1 MDRARDAASRKE
13 WAEAHHFFAEADKAG
28 LLLPADLALV
38 AQVAYAAGHL
48 DVTIETWERAHA
60 ESVRAGDQLG
70 AAGAAVRVAMHLL
83 LDTALMAPVRGWLTR
98 AERLLEGTADTPV
111 HAWLAVVRNYER
123 MFAGDA
129 ASAREW
135 ARQAIEVGARR
146 APAAA
151 AIGRVAEARSLI
163 LTGEVQTGLALLEEA
178 GVAATS
184 GELDPLSTGLVYCE
198 LVCALQG
205 VAQFDLAEEWT
216 NVMERW
222 CGANAIGSL
231 RGRCRV
237 HRAEILRLRG
247 SFDAARRRSGRRAR
261 SSTGS
266 SSRRSLPNARARRTR
281 RALRTA
287 TSFGARATT
296 GPSPSTAARC
306 A

>member
-1 MDRARDAASRKE
+1 
-13 WAEAHHFFAEADKAG
+13 
-28 LLLPADLALV
+28 
-38 AQVAYAAGHL
+38 
-48 DVTIETWERAHA
+48 
-60 ESVRAGDQLG
+60 
-70 AAGAAVRVAMHLL
+70 MHLL

-98 AERLLEGTADTPV
+98 AERLLEGSADTPV

-123 MFAGDA
+123 MFAGDGP
-129 ASAREW
+129 ARGSGLGVRSRW
-135 ARQAIEVGARR
+135 GCDVIPRR
-146 APAAA
+146 APS
-151 AIGRVAEARSLI
+151 GRVAEARLSRSLD
-163 LTGEVQTGLALLEEA
+163 GDVQHGLVLLDEA

-247 SFDAARRRSGRRAR
+247 SFDDAEKEVLLACEELRPYLRRELGWPLTELGRIRRRQGDTAGAEEGAPRRRQRRVGSPTRPRARFVSPKATSATPAASVHTRRAR
-261 SSTGS
+261 APSQVPSKERLTEHAD
-266 SSRRSLPNARARRTR
+266 RRRAAARSAGRDRDRGRRHRPSPIRHRRT
-281 RALRTA
+281 
-287 TSFGARATT
+287 
-296 GPSPSTAARC
+296 PSR
-306 A
+306 